1 MQSLK
6 STSRLQFLD
15 WVRGFAALIMLQGHM
30 YHSFLRQDL
39 RTSSTYILSDF
50 LGGLPSAVFLFLT
63 GVTLAFLMHSR
74 ERQGVSAG
82 WRVLASLRRASY
94 ILALAFLVRLQLW
107 LFAWPGSPWTD
118 MLRVDVLNC
127 MGFALAVMSL
137 TAVFRTAERVRFAA
151 ILGLAIAVASP
162 IVSQIDWSR
171 AHPLIK
177 AYLAPDYAS
186 FGFFPWGAFVAF
198 GVSAGSLIRIVS
210 AEQLERTMQWS
221 GVCGCALIV
230 VSQYLSNVPYS
241 LYAKS
246 EFWLDSPFLILIKLG
261 VILLITAFAYLWTK
275 HTVTKWSWVRQLGT
289 TSLLVYW
296 VHIELIYG
304 RWFSFWHSNLDLVQC
319 TITAVV
325 VICIMVLL
333 SWARRNPD
341 RIRELINSLRLEPM
355 PDRVSCD

>member
-221 GVCGCALIV
+221 GVSGCALIV
-230 VSQYLSNVPYS
+230 VSQYLSSVSYS
-241 LYAKS
+241 LCA
-246 EFWLDSPFLILIKLG
+246 
-261 VILLITAFAYLWTK
+261 
-275 HTVTKWSWVRQLGT
+275 
-289 TSLLVYW
+289 
-296 VHIELIYG
+296 IYI
-304 RWFSFWHSNLDLVQC
+304 F
-319 TITAVV
+319 
-325 VICIMVLL
+325 
-333 SWARRNPD
+333 
-341 RIRELINSLRLEPM
+341 
-355 PDRVSCD
+355 

>member
-1 MQSLK
+1 
-6 STSRLQFLD
+6 
-15 WVRGFAALIMLQGHM
+15 MLQGHT

-63 GVTLAFLMHSR
+63 GVTFGFLMHSR
-74 ERQGVSAG
+74 EHQGVSAG

-137 TAVFRTAERVRFAA
+137 TAVLRTTERVRYGA
-151 ILGLAIAVASP
+151 ILGLAVAVASP
-162 IVSQIDWSR
+162 VVSQIDWSG

-210 AEQLERTMQWS
+210 AEQLERAMQWS
-221 GVCGCALIV
+221 GVCGCTLIV
-230 VSQYLSNVPYS
+230 ASQYLSNVPYS
-241 LYAKS
+241 LYPKS

-261 VILLITAFAYLWTK
+261 VILVITAFAYLWTK

-319 TITAVV
+319 TMTAVV
-325 VICIMVLL
+325 VIGTMVLL
-333 SWARRNPD
+333 SWARKNPD
-341 RIRELINSLRLEPM
+341 RIRELLNSLRLEPM
-355 PDRVSCD
+355 PDRVSAD